1 MFVLLCCCC
10 LVLFVLLVAVL
21 FVSAACTVLLF
32 LFCVLLLLLCAA
44 FPVVC
49 PAFAAA
55 FGSPTVEKHTLAAV
69 GLPKCQEQI
78 YNWGEPRLCVCQG

>member
-1 MFVLLCCCC
+1 MFLLA
-10 LVLFVLLVAVL
+10 LFC
-21 FVSAACTVLLF
+21 FF

-55 FGSPTVEKHTLAAV
+55 FGSLTVEKPTLAA
-69 GLPKCQEQI
+69 LDLLKCQEQI
-78 YNWGEPRLCVCQG
+78 LHLISSPLTSKKVKNNLL